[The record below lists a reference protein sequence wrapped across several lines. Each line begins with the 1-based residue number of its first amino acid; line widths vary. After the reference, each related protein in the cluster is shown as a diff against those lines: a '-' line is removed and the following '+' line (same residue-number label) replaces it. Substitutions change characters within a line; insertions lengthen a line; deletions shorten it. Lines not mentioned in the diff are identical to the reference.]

1 VITSTKEMGKVSEDS
16 GIAIRKVL
24 DEFMRIS
31 DGMVEVNASM
41 EEIRERSDAG
51 MGAIGNVAEGMDE
64 VASTSEEMAVLKNQ
78 RFLGYANLRFAT
90 TSSEETSAAIEEQT
104 AAIQQLSDTMN
115 SVRKHASETY
125 AEMIENFKVEEG

>member
-1 VITSTKEMGKVSEDS
+1 
-16 GIAIRKVL
+16 
-24 DEFMRIS
+24 
-31 DGMVEVNASM
+31 M

-51 MGAIGNVAEGMDE
+51 MGAIRNVAECLNE

-104 AAIQQLSDTMN
+104 AAIQQLNDTMN
-115 SVRKHASETY
+115 SVKRYASETY
-125 AEMIENFKVEEG
+125 AEMIENFKVE